1 VLLLAAAPLAAAFLA
16 VALSPFCRAGSSPGY
31 LISTIAGGNIMPVT
45 PILGTSASVAPT
57 RGVAVDSAGNAYFAS
72 GFLHAVFKLDP
83 SGVLTRVTGAG
94 TPGYSG
100 DGGPAVAAQLNF
112 PLGVAVDSSGNVY
125 VADGNNNRI
134 REISADG
141 RMSTVAGNGAQG
153 YSGDGKPAT
162 SASLSYPYAV
172 AVDSGGA
179 LYIADYGNN
188 CIRKVSVGG
197 TISTVAGTGV
207 QGSAGAGGP
216 ATSAQLNEPTG
227 VAADSS
233 GNLYIADSGNSLIR
247 KVDTTGTISTFA
259 SYPWPMGVAVDGPGN
274 VYLIANNS
282 VYKLN
287 SIGGGNRVAGNGTGG
302 YSGDGG
308 PASIAQLSNPL
319 GLAVDASGTLY
330 IADDYN
336 GRLRKVSAGIIT
348 TVEGGGTGDGGPGSF
363 GQLNRPGTVARDS
376 QGNVY
381 INDSANYRIRRIA
394 PNGTISTV
402 AGTGVSGYS
411 GDGKAASA
419 AQLNLST
426 ASGLALDAS
435 GNLYIADSGNG
446 RVRKVDSSGTITTV
460 AGGGLFKP
468 VDGLLAT
475 KAYFYSTTGLA
486 FDASGNLLISDGA
499 VGSICKLDITT
510 GLLSTV
516 AGTGVNGESGDG
528 GLATS
533 AALWGPTSLAM
544 DGKGDLYILEPL
556 AEQVRKIDGATGIIN
571 TVAGTGARAYS
582 GDGGPAT
589 SAALWDPEGV
599 AADSSGNLYIADSQS
614 EVIRAV
620 SSATGIITTIA
631 GGGSGY
637 YGSGDGGPATS
648 ATMDLPCGVFAD
660 PSGAIYVA
668 DTYDNAVRLLTPIG
682 VLPLLAIQSFHSGS
696 FLQGQNGIYSL
707 TVSNAASAGPTSG
720 TVTVTDTLPSGFT
733 LVSMAGSGWSCA
745 ATTCTR
751 SDALAGGASFPAI
764 TVTASV
770 SSSTPTQVSN
780 QATVWGGG
788 APQSGAA
795 DLTTIAAAGS
805 AQLSIGTASAAAG
818 QTAHLSVALNTGST
832 QVSGVQFVL
841 LYDRNTLTVTASA
854 GAAAAGR
861 SVAASNVAN
870 GLGIVVS
877 GTSQTAI
884 ASGNIVELSIQ
895 VAGGAALGS
904 YPITFSAASGADP
917 GAKML
922 LLGAANGSV
931 TVTTNPI
938 VITGVS
944 NAASGQAV
952 VAPNTW
958 ISIYGTSFAVA
969 GFSDTWSNSIV
980 KGSLPSTL
988 DGVKVSVGG
997 NPAYVA
1003 YVGAGQINVLT
1014 PAVASGNAAIA
1025 VTTASGASAPV
1036 TVTAQQFSPAFFLW
1050 PNSQPVA
1057 THANYSWAVKNGT
1070 FAGTPTVPAK
1080 PGETIILWGTGFG
1093 ATSPATP
1100 AGVEVP
1106 STAVYYTANPVT
1118 VTIGGVPAPGV
1129 VAALASGYGGLYE
1142 VVVTVPSSLG
1152 NGDYAVVATV
1162 GGVATAATTTL
1173 TVQN

>member
-1 VLLLAAAPLAAAFLA
+1 MRALPPRAAWLLIAAC
-16 VALSPFCRAGSSPGY
+16 PFCCAGSSSGY
-31 LISTIAGGNIMPVT
+31 LISTIAGGNIMPAT
-45 PILGTSASVAPT
+45 PILGTSASVTPT
-57 RGVAVDSAGNAYFAS
+57 RGVAVDSAGNAYFAN

-83 SGVLTRVTGAG
+83 SGLLTRVAG
-94 TPGYSG
+94 TGTAGYSG

-112 PLGVAVDSSGNVY
+112 PLGVAADSSGNVY
-125 VADGNNNRI
+125 VADEYNNRI
-134 REISADG
+134 RKISADG
-141 RMSTVAGNGAQG
+141 RISTVAGNGAQG
-153 YSGDGKPAT
+153 YSGDHKAAT
-162 SASLSYPYAV
+162 SASLSYPFGV
-172 AVDSGGA
+172 AVDAGGA
-179 LYIADYGNN
+179 LYIADYGNS
-188 CIRKVSVGG
+188 CIRKVSADG
-197 TISTVAGTGV
+197 TISTVAGTGT
-207 QGSAGAGGP
+207 QGSAGDGGL
-216 ATSAQLNEPTG
+216 ATSAQLNRPQG
-227 VAADSS
+227 MAVDSS
-233 GNLYIADSGNSLIR
+233 GNLYIADYWNSLIR
-247 KVDTTGTISTFA
+247 KVDTTGTISKFA
-259 SYPWPMGVAVDGPGN
+259 GYPWPQDVAVDGPGN

-287 SIGGGNRVAGNGTGG
+287 ASGAGYREVGTGIGG

-308 PASIAQLSNPL
+308 AASIAQLDNPL
-319 GLAVDASGTLY
+319 GLAADASGTLY
-330 IADDYN
+330 IADSYS

-363 GQLNRPGTVARDS
+363 GQLNRPGSVARDS

-381 INDSANYRIRRIA
+381 INDSANCRIRRIA
-394 PNGTISTV
+394 PNGAISTV

-411 GDGKAASA
+411 GDGKAATA
-419 AQLNLST
+419 AQLNLSA

-446 RVRKVDSSGTITTV
+446 RVRKVDSSGTISTV
-460 AGGGLFKP
+460 AGGGLFRP
-468 VDGLLAT
+468 VNGLLAT

-486 FDASGNLLISDGA
+486 FDASGNLFISD
-499 VGSICKLDITT
+499 VGIVCKLDVTT

-533 AALWGPTSLAM
+533 AALWGPTSLAR
-544 DGKGDLYILEPL
+544 DGKGNLYILESM
-556 AEQVRKIDGATGIIN
+556 EEHVRKIDGTTGIIT
-571 TVAGTGARAYS
+571 TVAGTGVRAYS

-589 SAALWDPEGV
+589 SAALWQPEGV
-599 AADSSGNLYIADSQS
+599 AVDASGTLYIADAQN

-620 SSATGIITTIA
+620 SSTSGIITTIG

-648 ATMDLPCGVFAD
+648 ATMDLPYGVFAD

-682 VLPLLAIQSFHSGS
+682 VRPLLSVQSFHSGS

-707 TVSNAASAGPTSG
+707 TVSNNASAGPSTGS
-720 TVTVTDTLPSGFT
+720 VTVTDTLPSGFI

-751 SDALAGGASFPAI
+751 SDALAGGASYPAI
-764 TVTASV
+764 IVTASV
-770 SSSTPTQVSN
+770 SSSAPTQVTN
-780 QATVWGGG
+780 QAIVWGGG
-788 APQSGAA
+788 AAQSGAA

-818 QTAHLSVALNTGST
+818 QTAHLSVALNTGSA
-832 QVSGVQFVL
+832 QVFGVQFAL
-841 LYDRNTLTVTASA
+841 LYDRNTFTVSASA
-854 GAAAAGR
+854 GAAAAGG
-861 SVAASNVAN
+861 SAVTSNLAN

-877 GTSQTAI
+877 GSSQTAI

-904 YPITFSAASGADP
+904 YPIAFSAVSGADP
-917 GAKML
+917 SAKML
-922 LLGAANGSV
+922 LLGAANGSL

-958 ISIYGTSFAVA
+958 ISIYGTSFAAV

-980 KGSLPSTL
+980 KGSLPAAL

-997 NPAYVA
+997 SPAYVA

-1014 PAVASGNAAIA
+1014 PAVTSGSAPVV

-1050 PNSQPVA
+1050 PNAQPVA

-1070 FAGTPTVPAK
+1070 FGGTVTVPAK

-1100 AGVEVP
+1100 AGVEAP
-1106 STAVYYTANPVT
+1106 STTVYYTANPVT

-1129 VAALASGYGGLYE
+1129 VAALASGFGGLYE
-1142 VVVTVPSSLG
+1142 VVVTVPASLG

-1162 GGVATAATTTL
+1162 GGVSTAVMTTL